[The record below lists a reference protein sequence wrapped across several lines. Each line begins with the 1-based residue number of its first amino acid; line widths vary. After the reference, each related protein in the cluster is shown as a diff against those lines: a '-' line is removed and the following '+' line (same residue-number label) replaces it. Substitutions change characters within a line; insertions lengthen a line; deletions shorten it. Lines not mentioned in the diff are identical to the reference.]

1 MKKIALALLGAALV
15 MPSVASAEKGDIL
28 ARFRIANVSPDVSSS
43 VDGLDVKDD
52 TIPEVD
58 FTYFITKNIATELIL
73 GTSHHEV
80 TLNGASLG
88 KVSVLPPTL
97 TAQYHF
103 MPDASVRPYAGIGV
117 NYTMFYNSGLANDAI
132 SIKNSSFG
140 MAYQA
145 GVDFQVAK
153 NGFINLDVKK
163 IDIKTDVYLNAS
175 NTTLTTLK
183 INPYVFG
190 IGYGMKF

>member
-1 MKKIALALLGAALV
+1 MKKIALALLGFAVTLPPA
-15 MPSVASAEKGDIL
+15 ASADKGDFL
-28 ARFRIANVSPDVSSS
+28 ARARVVNVSPDVSSS

-52 TIPEVD
+52 TIPELD
-58 FTYFITKNIATELIL
+58 FTYFISNNVAAELIL

-80 TLNGASLG
+80 TLNGNSLG

-97 TAQYHF
+97 TLQYHV
-103 MPDASVRPYAGIGV
+103 MPEAAVRPYVGLGV

-132 SIKNSSFG
+132 SIKNSSWG

-145 GVDFQVAK
+145 GIDFQVTK
-153 NGFINLDVKK
+153 NGFINFDVKK

-183 INPYVFG
+183 INPYVIG
-190 IGYGMKF
+190 VGYGMKF

>member
-1 MKKIALALLGAALV
+1 MPLNTQDSAQALNFLRQQTRVQSAKAFNVEYDIVDYQSLV
-15 MPSVASAEKGDIL
+15 PINTDYPEWAS
-28 ARFRIANVSPDVSSS
+28 
-43 VDGLDVKDD
+43 
-52 TIPEVD
+52 
-58 FTYFITKNIATELIL
+58 
-73 GTSHHEV
+73 
-80 TLNGASLG
+80 
-88 KVSVLPPTL
+88 
-97 TAQYHF
+97 
-103 MPDASVRPYAGIGV
+103 
-117 NYTMFYNSGLANDAI
+117 
-132 SIKNSSFG
+132 
-140 MAYQA
+140 